1 MRLFVSIFMYAFEQM
16 VAYLYFNN
24 RNGKYKVQNIYGI
37 LAFILSFILQFS
49 LNFLNHPEINIISFL
64 ICNLM
69 LSILVYKSSIKR
81 SVFDVVI
88 LEMLMIVTE
97 YIVMYGSITLKI
109 ATLEEFQNN
118 PNVFLLETLACKSM
132 YFIFSYILSKAVLK
146 NKNTNRD
153 NYSIILMIIPI
164 DAVLILF
171 AFAYMTTHL
180 DLDDTTIRLFIIT
193 SMLTLVAG
201 VIAAYVHEK
210 ATSTLKENMEYQLI
224 FQKNEINEEHYKEL
238 EKQNALANVLV
249 HDIKRHLN
257 IIQALSFQGDTN
269 GIIDYIKSVQN
280 SSEIKTIRQYSDN
293 TFVNVIITRYAHL
306 CMQNGIDLFTDI
318 RSVDLSFLDQSDLTS
333 LLDNILENAFE
344 ASKQSEERKISVRIE
359 EANGN
364 YIAIKVENFYDTT
377 PLEKDGLLITNKP
390 NKHLHGNGV
399 KITRKI
405 AEKYNGC
412 IDYKFENN
420 KFEIV
425 VLLAK

>member
-88 LEMLMIVTE
+88 LEVLMIVTE

-224 FQKNEINEEHYKEL
+224 IQKSEINEEHYKEL
-238 EKQNALANVLV
+238 EKQNTLANVLV

-344 ASKQSEERKISVRIE
+344 ASKQSEEKKISVRIE

-377 PLEKDGLLITNKP
+377 PLEKDGLLITNKS

>member
-1 MRLFVSIFMYAFEQM
+1 
-16 VAYLYFNN
+16 
-24 RNGKYKVQNIYGI
+24 
-37 LAFILSFILQFS
+37 
-49 LNFLNHPEINIISFL
+49 
-64 ICNLM
+64 
-69 LSILVYKSSIKR
+69 
-81 SVFDVVI
+81 
-88 LEMLMIVTE
+88 
-97 YIVMYGSITLKI
+97 
-109 ATLEEFQNN
+109 
-118 PNVFLLETLACKSM
+118 
-132 YFIFSYILSKAVLK
+132 
-146 NKNTNRD
+146 
-153 NYSIILMIIPI
+153 
-164 DAVLILF
+164 
-171 AFAYMTTHL
+171 
-180 DLDDTTIRLFIIT
+180 
-193 SMLTLVAG
+193 MLTLVAG

-344 ASKQSEERKISVRIE
+344 ASKQSEEKKISVRIE

-364 YIAIKVENFYDTT
+364 YIAIKVENSYDTT

-399 KITRKI
+399 KITHKI